1 MCTCSFVDYSQV
13 KFSLQNAHTIPIP
26 VPSLTTSYSKV
37 CAIRRSSTAL
47 NAMDIR
53 QRRYSN
59 KKVKGNN
66 PNLSLDEN
74 SLSTLSTSS
83 SNSVRSHRK
92 PFYRF
97 DSTKYQSTQFFI
109 HSELVF

>member
-97 DSTKYQSTQFFI
+97 DSTKYLSTQFFI